1 MDEVIADYLDVT
13 CPPDSFQRS
22 DLTPIFDQIDGI
34 WRHDKSVHTFHT
46 TDGGVFKFGCG
57 RGFQRLSAS
66 GRVLAH
72 FRAQG
77 IFREYLALLSGV
89 PVTVTRLDAALDR
102 PEHGP
107 DVLPGLFRQHRSGYA
122 FGRKAVE
129 VVQIMEENF
138 EGALTGTLH
147 FGDRRRHKLT
157 ACIYDKQHEAFKKR
171 KEILPSRVR
180 YELRANR
187 EVGCTLRDAES
198 PASFFYHH
206 MSPDFLPRPD
216 GVPDWSPAG
225 AFWSSRV
232 VGRLPAD
239 RAKYLVE
246 SCGDLE
252 TLARLALEI
261 GREGIPFVAGLVRK
275 RIESIAAGVESER
288 STGADGLES
297 SRESVTVT

>member
-13 CPPDSFQRS
+13 CPPDSFQLS
-22 DLTPIFDQIDGI
+22 DVAPIFDQIDGI
-34 WRHDKSVHTFHT
+34 WRHDKSVDTFHT
-46 TDGGVFKFGCG
+46 ADGGVFKFGRG

-102 PEHGP
+102 AEHGP

-171 KEILPSRVR
+171 REILPSRVR

-216 GVPDWSPAG
+216 GVPDWSPGG

-232 VGRLPAD
+232 EERLPAD

-275 RIESIAAGVESER
+275 RIESISAGLESER
-288 STGADGLES
+288 PTGADGLEP